1 MADAT
6 ERRLAALT
14 SLALATREKADR
26 ATYVLYL
33 DGLADFST
41 DVVVRACTRL
51 AHSAEWFPKLSQVRE
66 ECRVVARYEQEQR
79 EQAKRRQL
87 DVPQVSEER
96 VKQLKAD
103 VAAFLKTRGMR

>member
-1 MADAT
+1 MDAT

-41 DVVVRACTRL
+41 DVVVKACTRL
-51 AHSAEWFPKLSQVRE
+51 SHTAEWFPKLSQLRD
-66 ECRVVARYEQEQR
+66 ECRVVARYAHEQR
-79 EQAKRRQL
+79 EQARRRLL
-87 DVPQVSEER
+87 DEPQVSAER
-96 VKQLKAD
+96 VKQLKAA
-103 VAAFLKTRGMR
+103 VAALLEKRGMR